1 MTDDLV
7 EQLRQELH
15 EWEIELA
22 IEQRKQAA
30 EEIDRL
36 RGENNKLLVELNKFT
51 ETSLQ
56 STKMIKDLVSD
67 LKNETELRIRLEKI
81 CERQHGILV
90 ENGIFPAKE
99 IKQ

>member
-1 MTDDLV
+1 MVDNFV
-7 EQLRQELH
+7 GQLRQELH
-15 EWEIELA
+15 DWEIELA

-36 RGENNKLLVELNKFT
+36 RGEKNKLLVELNKFT

-67 LKNETELRIRLEKI
+67 LKTETELRIRLEKI

-90 ENGIFPAKE
+90 ENGIFQAKE

>member
-1 MTDDLV
+1 MVDNFV
-7 EQLRQELH
+7 GQLRQELH
-15 EWEIELA
+15 DWEIELA

-36 RGENNKLLVELNKFT
+36 RGENNKLLIELNKFT

-67 LKNETELRIRLEKI
+67 LKN
-81 CERQHGILV
+81 
-90 ENGIFPAKE
+90 AKGE
-99 IKQ
+99 

>member
-1 MTDDLV
+1 MDILN
-7 EQLRQELH
+7 ELKNKYEFLRDPAIGDAIK
-15 EWEIELA
+15 EIE
-22 IEQRKQAA
+22 
-30 EEIDRL
+30 RL
-36 RGENNKLLVELNKFT
+36 HSENNTLLIELNKFT

-67 LKNETELRIRLEKI
+67 LKTETELRIRLEKI

-90 ENGIFPAKE
+90 KNGIFPAKE